1 MSEVKYRLLLFQD
14 SIDLNSTGASSSDG
28 LTLSKPCRIPSS
40 NVIMQSGGG
49 ISYITSK
56 QSNQNSAGGGGNSS
70 ADQEDPESIIDNH
83 VSRVFRDSTHS
94 PVNARS
100 KTPDKYSTMLTH
112 QKCSSCGQNT
122 FSQTLPPNYR
132 NNQMLQPGMPVSGSS
147 VGFVPGGMVSKHSK
161 QMMPPSVAYE
171 NMHLAM
177 QQGSSH
183 MYSKSMR
190 SSAAGTHSTHRKIM
204 AESSSSK
211 STSSGVDSGVYD
223 AQSLGSSDS
232 YGGKLVKLLHHLSA
246 IF

>member
-1 MSEVKYRLLLFQD
+1 M
-14 SIDLNSTGASSSDG
+14 
-28 LTLSKPCRIPSS
+28 PSS
-40 NVIMQSGGG
+40 NVIMQSSSGG

-56 QSNQNSAGGGGNSS
+56 SSNQNSASAPGGGGNSS

-94 PVNARS
+94 PVNAARS

-132 NNQMLQPGMPVSGSS
+132 NNQILQPGLGVPVSGSG
-147 VGFVPGGMVSKHSK
+147 VGFGGPGGMGSKHAK

-177 QQGSSH
+177 QQGGGGGGSH

-190 SSAAGTHSTHRKIM
+190 SSAAGPHSAHRKIM

-232 YGGKLVKLLHHLSA
+232 YGGK
-246 IF
+246 